1 MSRMILNGK
10 TQSVGIDEP
19 KERKTLQGSGEFTN
33 LMTIEQLYG
42 YFDKVKMV
50 NNNKK

>member
-10 TQSVGIDEP
+10 THSVVIDEP

-42 YFDKVKMV
+42 YFEKVKGI
-50 NNNKK
+50 NNIKK

>member
-19 KERKTLQGSGEFTN
+19 KEKKTLQGSGEFTN

-42 YFDKVKMV
+42 YFDKVKRV